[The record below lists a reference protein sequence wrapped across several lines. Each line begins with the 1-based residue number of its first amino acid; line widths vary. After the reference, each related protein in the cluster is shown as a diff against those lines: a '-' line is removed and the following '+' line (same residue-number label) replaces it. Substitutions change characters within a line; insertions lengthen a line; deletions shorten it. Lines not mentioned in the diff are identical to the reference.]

1 MGLFHLVDQSNQRDI
16 HWCCSLWLFAGQI
29 VKLRSSG
36 LQWSSIV
43 FSEKHCTSGEV
54 DLSCWNTSSIIAK
67 TVSLTWEHYLKTWTK
82 LSICMVLSFLLIAT
96 VMCQLMPRF
105 PNQSFW
111 DSRYFFSKN
120 FIAQSRT
127 SGADVGFRL
136 SRTSNRAW
144 SWFEE
149 RKDMGLPHAN
159 FLHWLLT
166 LELHLVFFSTIID
179 LS

>member
-1 MGLFHLVDQSNQRDI
+1 MLFFVAIRWTDSKTEVEWSTVIQHCLFWETLFVLLVK
-16 HWCCSLWLFAGQI
+16 WTWVAGIRHRLLLKQ
-29 VKLRSSG
+29 
-36 LQWSSIV
+36 
-43 FSEKHCTSGEV
+43 C
-54 DLSCWNTSSIIAK
+54 
-67 TVSLTWEHYLKTWTK
+67 LTWEHYLKTWTK